1 MEYLFGP
8 QHRAVMGR
16 GWSSAFCI
24 CLQKIKCFIMKKN
37 IVFYYCSVKCILH
50 TVAVLKVEERN
61 RDKLENIREP
71 EQRLLKG
78 QDHEFEKV
86 K

>member
-37 IVFYYCSVKCILH
+37 IVFYYCSVKCIPGSKATPSQHSYKKSAKQYSHL
-50 TVAVLKVEERN
+50 TQYYFIK
-61 RDKLENIREP
+61 
-71 EQRLLKG
+71 
-78 QDHEFEKV
+78 
-86 K
+86 